1 MTRAVRH
8 AWTLAAL
15 ASTALAISPGCGG
28 ANKGE
33 PAASPKMAPAHL
45 EAAPASDRDGDA
57 SHGPAGPSPAPRDRE
72 SLRFEARDALARA
85 QLELEAS
92 SSDCAAACRALGSL
106 ERAVSRLCELAESPD
121 DRRRCEDAKQK
132 LGAARDRVRQTC
144 NACPGGP
151 TLDPRAPS
159 SSP

>member
-1 MTRAVRH
+1 MTRAVTH
-8 AWTLAAL
+8 ASTLAAL
-15 ASTALAISPGCGG
+15 ASIALAISLGCGG

-33 PAASPKMAPAHL
+33 PAASPK
-45 EAAPASDRDGDA
+45 AAPELA
-57 SHGPAGPSPAPRDRE
+57 PSDRE

-106 ERAVSRLCELAESPD
+106 ERAVSRLCELAEAPD

-132 LGAARDRVRQTC
+132 LDAARDRVRQTC
-144 NACPGGP
+144 NLCPGGP